1 MEPIRVL
8 LGPMPAMHR
17 DILDETF
24 AAQDDILVVGRS
36 ASRDALA
43 ADVATLAPH
52 VTIVGGESAEWS
64 DEHLALLHA
73 HPPRHLLLLAND
85 ARSASLFGLR
95 VHRDDLAELSP
106 RAILAAVR
114 QAPRECD
121 TVSSAAIGT
130 TDERASPE
138 RAS

>member
-1 MEPIRVL
+1 VEPIRVL

-36 ASRDALA
+36 TSPVALRG
-43 ADVATLAPH
+43 DVATLEPH

-64 DEHLALLHA
+64 DEHLALLRA
-73 HPPRHLLLLAND
+73 QPPRHLLLLAND

-95 VHRDDLAELSP
+95 VHRADLAELSP

-114 QAPRECD
+114 QAPRERG
-121 TVSSAAIGT
+121 TAASGAIGT
-130 TDERASPE
+130 ADERDA
-138 RAS
+138 

>member
-24 AAQDDILVVGRS
+24 AAQDDIVVVGHS
-36 ASRDALA
+36 TTTDALVD
-43 ADVATLAPH
+43 DVSTLAPH
-52 VTIVGGESAEWS
+52 VTIVGAESAEWRE
-64 DEHLALLHA
+64 DHLALLDI

-95 VHRDDLAELSP
+95 VHQTELTELSP
-106 RAILAAVR
+106 RAILSAVR
-114 QAPRECD
+114 QAPRER
-121 TVSSAAIGT
+121 TLLTSASGI
-130 TDERASPE
+130 TDESVGSE
-138 RAS
+138 D